1 MLVVTTLH
9 KRAVQE
15 ATALLGPHDGG
26 KSWPLL
32 HAFNPCGTCPNTLR
46 GKRLTLS
53 ITNALGQSRTLLS
66 MIYLIYLEPVP
77 T

>member
-26 KSWPLL
+26 KSGLFCML
-32 HAFNPCGTCPNTLR
+32 STHVGLVQTL
-46 GKRLTLS
+46 
-53 ITNALGQSRTLLS
+53 
-66 MIYLIYLEPVP
+66 
-77 T
+77 